1 MYISCRVLPRAC
13 ASRLILSYVNFVI
26 QLISSSWPMILN
38 ATSYDLWHLFLFSF
52 TLHNLIHSV
61 AHWLLDNIQRFIQI
75 LNKTVKTYPY
85 ERGRWSGFHTCSE
98 ESHRFGLQS
107 EHSCSSS
114 SCLWLVTRR
123 NEISIAVFVYL
134 LSRFFLLRYTDFG
147 CSRNFVSCPRSF
159 CSVHSIASF
168 SRVLFFRIISPS
180 FSWSLSFTFDQIAP
194 LWTENMWLEVVMLV
208 HTAIYHVQTHPP
220 NTTAISNSL
229 KYPKKNH
236 TITAHQ

>member
-1 MYISCRVLPRAC
+1 MIGISHLLRRVSQVWVTIGALVQQ
-13 ASRLILSYVNFVI
+13 LILLVASY
-26 QLISSSWPMILN
+26 SSKWDFYCCLCLSSFSVFPSSLHRLRLLSQFRIL
-38 ATSYDLWHLFLFSF
+38 SPIFLFRSLDSF
-52 TLHNLIHSV
+52 
-61 AHWLLDNIQRFIQI
+61 
-75 LNKTVKTYPY
+75 
-85 ERGRWSGFHTCSE
+85 
-98 ESHRFGLQS
+98 
-107 EHSCSSS
+107 
-114 SCLWLVTRR
+114 
-123 NEISIAVFVYL
+123 
-134 LSRFFLLRYTDFG
+134 
-147 CSRNFVSCPRSF
+147 
-159 CSVHSIASF
+159 SF

>member
-1 MYISCRVLPRAC
+1 M
-13 ASRLILSYVNFVI
+13 
-26 QLISSSWPMILN
+26 
-38 ATSYDLWHLFLFSF
+38 TSFSFLFYTSQF
-52 TLHNLIHSV
+52 NSQRR
-61 AHWLLDNIQRFIQI
+61 LLGNIQRLIQI

-134 LSRFFLLRYTDFG
+134 VSRFFLLRYTDFG

-168 SRVLFFRIISPS
+168 SRVLFFRIISSS
-180 FSWSLSFTFDQIAP
+180 FSWSLSFTFNQIAP

-208 HTAIYHVQTHPP
+208 HTAIYHVRTHPP
-220 NTTAISNSL
+220 NTTTIPNSL
-229 KYPKKNH
+229 KYPRKNH